1 MPSPLD
7 TRLDNLLR
15 PHGWM
20 GRVLVT
26 GWFSILDGEVTAGD
40 ALAQRAASR
49 PRPTGWASCTTQPGA
64 QHSSQP
70 D

>member
-7 TRLDNLLR
+7 TRLDDLLR
-15 PHGWM
+15 PRGET

-26 GWFSILDGEVTAGD
+26 GWFSFLDGEVTAGD
-40 ALAQRAASR
+40 ALAQRAVS
-49 PRPTGWASCTTQPGA
+49 PRSTGWASCTTRHGA
-64 QHSSQP
+64 PHSSRA